1 MNQLELNVMRS
12 FRKAKSD
19 IIQLQNQVIELNQQQ
34 ETLLKS
40 ISGYKSTEARLTE
53 KISALSARFKMV
65 ESKKPVIVQQTVEK
79 RVAAKRIIIKA
90 AKKKFVASKSGKKF
104 HTPNCI
110 FAQNIKPKM
119 KVIFKSKAAMLN
131 QGYKPCQCIK

>member
-79 RVAAKRIIIKA
+79 RVAATDHYQG
-90 AKKKFVASKSGKKF
+90 SKE
-104 HTPNCI
+104 
-110 FAQNIKPKM
+110 
-119 KVIFKSKAAMLN
+119 KV
-131 QGYKPCQCIK
+131 CCV